1 MRKGIKMKVGKL
13 SNDML
18 KSLIIDNIKFK
29 REEVVLRSTI
39 GEDCAA
45 IEFGDD
51 VCLITTDP
59 ITGTAN
65 EVGRLAV
72 HISCNDIASNGAEPI
87 GILLTILAPESTT
100 EDELRQIMIQANE
113 EATKLNVEIIGG
125 HTEITNAVNRIVV
138 SSTAIAKQPKIKLF
152 SNQDIKLGDIILMT
166 KTAGIEGTGII
177 AYEKEEELKKI
188 LNEEELID
196 AKMFLRD
203 ISVVPEGI
211 IAGKIGVTSMH
222 DVTEGGILGAVWELC
237 EGVNLGAMIDAD
249 LIRIHPIT
257 SRICNYFEIN
267 PLRLISSGTMIM
279 TVNPNK
285 VDILIEQLKQS
296 NIEVSRIGEIT
307 LRDVYIEKRGRL
319 SYVTPPDSDELY
331 KVVF

>member
-1 MRKGIKMKVGKL
+1 MKVGKL

-18 KSLIIDNIKFK
+18 KSLIIENIKFK
-29 REEVVLRSTI
+29 REEVILRSTI

-45 IEFGDD
+45 IDFGDD

-72 HISCNDIASNGAEPI
+72 HVSCNDIASNGAEPI
-87 GILLTILAPESTT
+87 GILLTILAPEFTT
-100 EDELRQIMIQANE
+100 EDELREIMIQADD

-138 SSTAIAKQPKIKLF
+138 SSTAIARQPKSKLF
-152 SNQDIKLGDIILMT
+152 SNKDIKLGDMILMT

-177 AYEKEEELKKI
+177 AYEKEEELEKI
-188 LNEEELID
+188 LNEKELLE

-203 ISVVPEGI
+203 ISVVPEGV

-222 DVTEGGILGAVWELC
+222 DVTEGGILGAIWELC
-237 EGVNLGAMIDAD
+237 EGVNLGAMINSEA
-249 LIRIHPIT
+249 IRVHPIT
-257 SRICNYFEIN
+257 SRICDYYEIN
-267 PLRLISSGTMIM
+267 PLRLISSGTMVM
-279 TVNPNK
+279 TVNPDK
-285 VDILIEQLKQS
+285 VEILREKLRCN
-296 NIEVSRIGEIT
+296 NIEVRVIGEIT
-307 LRDVYIEKRGRL
+307 LRDIYIEKGGIL
-319 SYVTPPDSDELY
+319 SYVAPPDSDELY